1 MNVEEIRKKVKRLKS
16 KYKTNGPY
24 QLLDYLNIRLHYF
37 PSPTTSL
44 LGMYTNMLN
53 GRFIYIS
60 SELDYKERSV
70 IAHELGH
77 DQLHRFLM
85 KKKGLGNFNCI
96 SNMSNRYE
104 DEANR
109 FAAELLISDASIVD
123 MVCCEIPLRSFAFE
137 HNVLEELVIIKLK
150 NLVDLGIIDVDVNS
164 LTKPQANFLK
174 YEELVPETWDVC

>member
-1 MNVEEIRKKVKRLKS
+1 
-16 KYKTNGPY
+16 
-24 QLLDYLNIRLHYF
+24 
-37 PSPTTSL
+37 
-44 LGMYTNMLN
+44 MYTKVLN

-85 KKKGLGNFNCI
+85 KKKGLGSFNFI

-104 DEANR
+104 DEANH

-123 MVCCEIPLRSFAFE
+123 MVCCEIPMVTSFGKKDAIAPNMQNIISKYSNAVPMPSS
-137 HNVLEELVIIKLK
+137 NVRNAVMILSSKLIGNSIIFVIHL
-150 NLVDLGIIDVDVNS
+150 IIFYSSLPNS
-164 LTKPQANFLK
+164 YFVSPHTISMQTF
-174 YEELVPETWDVC
+174 TSI